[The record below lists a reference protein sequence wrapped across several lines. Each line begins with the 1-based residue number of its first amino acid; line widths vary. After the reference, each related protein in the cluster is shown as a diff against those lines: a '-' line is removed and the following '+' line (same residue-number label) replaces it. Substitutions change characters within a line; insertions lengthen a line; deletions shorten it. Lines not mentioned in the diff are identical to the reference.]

1 MTFAPKTAAALA
13 TVLFALAACGGGNEE
28 QTTPAATETAPAA
41 AETAAPVTDE
51 APVPGETPSPE
62 PTPTEAPSPT
72 PTASP
77 AAARTAAA
85 ATATAAAS
93 GPVAEPAS
101 FAVCKACHSVEPG
114 KNGIGPTLAG
124 VWNARAGHVS
134 GFDYSEALLDSGL
147 VWNQANL
154 DKYLLDPRG
163 VVPGTKMAFAG
174 VKDAAKRQEIIDYLK
189 GL

>member
-77 AAARTAAA
+77 AAARTA